1 MRRYGTG
8 ARIPLS
14 AMASGWPK
22 TYPFQTDG
30 NTLRAEAF
38 WEHSWAAGRES
49 LLAVR
54 SLLDA
59 AIEKT
64 ERQPTKRPTKIRVE
78 KGE

>member
-1 MRRYGTG
+1 MEQEQFRFEQWLADG
-8 ARIPLS
+8 AKGIRSQL
-14 AMASGWPK
+14 MK
-22 TYPFQTDG
+22 TRFLP
-30 NTLRAEAF
+30 EAF

-64 ERQPTKRPTKIRVE
+64 EKKPAKRVTKIKVE
-78 KGE
+78 KGD